1 MAEIDK
7 ALPNVEQTIK
17 TPSEEELQAAEQV
30 SVKEQVTPD
39 DVRIEEQEDGSVEIN
54 FDPEAV
60 NQPGGEGH
68 FDNLADLL
76 PDDVLG
82 ALGSSLFESYEN
94 YKNSRKDWEDS
105 YAKGLDLL
113 GFKYEE
119 RTRPFDGASGVY
131 HPLLSESVVQFQAQS
146 YKELLP
152 AGGPVR
158 TQIIGA
164 STPEVESQSERVK
177 EFMNYYITDVMEEY
191 DPEMDQLLFH
201 LPLAGSAF
209 KKIYYDG
216 GMGRAVSKFIAAEDL
231 VVPYMTSDLVSA
243 ERVTHIVK
251 MTENEIKKQQV
262 SGFYRDVKINPYD
275 VDDDIQ
281 EKYDQLE
288 GTKREDTYQDY
299 TLLEMH
305 VLLDLKGFEEE
316 SGIKVPYIVT
326 IDEGSG
332 KVLSIYRNFS
342 KADPIRKKIQYFVHY
357 KFLPGLGF
365 YGFGL
370 IHMLGGL
377 TRTAT
382 AALRQ
387 LLDAGTLSNLPA
399 GFKSRGFRIRDD
411 DQPIQPGEFRDV
423 DAPNGVLR
431 DSLLPLPYK
440 EPSATL
446 FSLLGFCVDAGRR
459 FASIADMKLA
469 EGGTSEMPV
478 GTTMALLER
487 GTKVMSAI
495 HKRLHYAQKVEFKL
509 LAKVFSTYLPPT
521 YPYQVAGGNSFIK
534 AQDFDQRVDVLP
546 QSDPNVFSISQRV
559 TMAQMQLQLAQSN
572 PQMHNL
578 YEAFRRMYE
587 ALGIQNIENLL
598 PPPQQPAPMDPG
610 IENAQA
616 LKGAQLQ
623 AFIQQNHDAHIE
635 AHRSFMSS
643 QLVKSQVAI
652 LAILQGHVS
661 EHVSLAARAQIQA
674 VVQQQLTQ
682 IAQQMGGQVPP
693 QIMQQIQEEAENQI
707 SQIIAVVTNK
717 MVQEEQQ
724 GLMQQGQDPIVELK
738 NKELELRG
746 AEIQRKAKESMM
758 QFQMDQ
764 QKLDQDRDLA
774 EKKLQTQEDLTEY
787 RQEMAIKRDQLKRAG
802 N

>member
-1 MAEIDK
+1 MVDNNVDKAINPAEIIQIEKVGQEITLDGDQPEGK
-7 ALPNVEQTIK
+7 FL
-17 TPSEEELQAAEQV
+17 EEA
-30 SVKEQVTPD
+30 
-39 DVRIEEQEDGSVEIN
+39 DGSVVIN
-54 FDPEAV
+54 PEEEQQDEVPFGA
-60 NQPGGEGH
+60 
-68 FDNLADLL
+68 NLADFLE
-76 PDDVLG
+76 DDDLDELSNELQSG
-82 ALGSSLFESYEN
+82 YSSDKS
-94 YKNSRKDWEDS
+94 SREEWEQG
-105 YAKGLDLL
+105 YTKGLDLL

-158 TQIIGA
+158 TQIIGSA
-164 STPEVESQSERVK
+164 TPEVEAQSERVK

-231 VVPYMTSDLVSA
+231 VIPYMTSDLESA
-243 ERVTHIVK
+243 ERVTHVVK

-262 SGFYRDVKINPYD
+262 SGFYRDVKISPYD

-288 GTKREDTYQDY
+288 GTKRDDTYQDY

-332 KVLSIYRNFS
+332 KVLSIYRNFN
-342 KADPIRKKIQYFVHY
+342 KVDPRKKKIQYFVHY

-377 TRTAT
+377 SRTAT

-469 EGGTSEMPV
+469 EGGSSEMPV

-495 HKRLHYAQKVEFKL
+495 HKRLHYAQKIEFKL

-521 YPYQVAGGNSFIK
+521 YPYQVTGGNSFIK

-559 TMAQMQLQLAQSN
+559 TMAQMQLQLAQTN

-578 YEAFRRMYE
+578 YEAYRRMYE
-587 ALGIQNIENLL
+587 ALGVQNVENLL

-610 IENAQA
+610 MENAQA

-674 VVQQQLTQ
+674 VVQQQLMQ

-693 QIMQQIQEEAENQI
+693 QIMEQIQNEAENQI

-746 AEIQRKAKESMM
+746 AEIERKAQESMM

-787 RQEMAIKRDQLKRAG
+787 RQEMAIKRDMLKEGRRG
-802 N
+802 